1 MAGSGF
7 KGVGGN
13 RHCEHTQQH
22 ASVLN
27 ACQRR
32 CLTNSPSE
40 GQSDKWLE
48 NKILRAYASIDAKT
62 KMVNRRA

>member
-1 MAGSGF
+1 MAGPGF
-7 KGVGGN
+7 KGVGRN
-13 RHCEHTQQH
+13 RHCEHAQQH

-32 CLTNSPSE
+32 CLTHSPSE

-48 NKILRAYASIDAKT
+48 NKILCAVR
-62 KMVNRRA
+62 